1 MSKSLEYFIIGL
13 GLASVLFALY
23 GVVIREDEFLDAL
36 GGIVIGAS
44 LVGTVIIN
52 RNQKKKEE

>member
-23 GVVIREDEFLDAL
+23 GIIIRGDEFLDAL

-44 LVGTVIIN
+44 LVGTVLIN
-52 RNQKKKEE
+52 RNKKKEE

>member
-1 MSKSLEYFIIGL
+1 MSKSLEYLIIGL

-23 GVVIREDEFLDAL
+23 GVVIREGEFLDAL
-36 GGIVIGAS
+36 SGIVIGAS

-52 RNQKKKEE
+52 RNQKKEE